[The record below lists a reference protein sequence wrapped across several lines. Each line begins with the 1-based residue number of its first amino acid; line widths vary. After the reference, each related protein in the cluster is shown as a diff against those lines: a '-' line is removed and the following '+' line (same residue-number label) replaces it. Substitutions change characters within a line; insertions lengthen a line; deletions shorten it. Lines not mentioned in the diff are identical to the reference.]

1 MLIKPERISACFIR
15 YDIQP
20 VYKDIIIRIITSE
33 KIFFFCHSQFDHT
46 DDFLNQLVP
55 GDNMIAAGHLLNNGG
70 YWLHWAIKDE
80 NNELVPENKYDESQN
95 LLNYLA
101 YGSLSMSVSLL
112 MIICGADSIF
122 IGLLFLLSLLMN
134 VFFLKELVMFAISP
148 LNESVEI
155 YQREKNVTD
164 KPFSDKRIHT
174 LIKKHEKKIFSFI
187 SLFLFERQKKL
198 FSVDNYELINKRA
211 ESIGLRIRWLDVDEV
226 QIQSNMNV
234 TSLRVN
240 NVRKTVEIPNNYFL
254 ISDGDSDFYCKTHHG
269 YQFGAVLTKIEHPFF
284 VAVNDKVEVISN
296 VDNNQIIGLY
306 NHTDKSA
313 YLFRSDR
320 HIDFS
325 EIAPREILASATLM
339 FFIIFIPCLII
350 LFYLGAGGAGV
361 IISFFMSISLPA
373 IICFLLFLKRK
384 RYVKRK
390 NPDKFALVEN
400 YMQYRL
406 DLNNNKSSINI
417 VYNTGGLSRFNTTAS
432 DNKKMR
438 RKLT

>member
-1 MLIKPERISACFIR
+1 
-15 YDIQP
+15 
-20 VYKDIIIRIITSE
+20 
-33 KIFFFCHSQFDHT
+33 
-46 DDFLNQLVP
+46 
-55 GDNMIAAGHLLNNGG
+55 
-70 YWLHWAIKDE
+70 
-80 NNELVPENKYDESQN
+80 
-95 LLNYLA
+95 
-101 YGSLSMSVSLL
+101 
-112 MIICGADSIF
+112 
-122 IGLLFLLSLLMN
+122 
-134 VFFLKELVMFAISP
+134 
-148 LNESVEI
+148 
-155 YQREKNVTD
+155 
-164 KPFSDKRIHT
+164 
-174 LIKKHEKKIFSFI
+174 
-187 SLFLFERQKKL
+187 
-198 FSVDNYELINKRA
+198 
-211 ESIGLRIRWLDVDEV
+211 
-226 QIQSNMNV
+226 MNV

-320 HIDFS
+320 HIDYS
-325 EIAPREILASATLM
+325 EIAPKSILASAILM
-339 FFIIFIPCLII
+339 FFIIFIPFLII
-350 LFYLGAGGAGV
+350 LLYLGAGFAGV
-361 IISFFMSISLPA
+361 ILSFFMSISLPA

-384 RYVKRK
+384 RYAKRK

>member
-1 MLIKPERISACFIR
+1 MLMKPERISAYFIR
-15 YDIQP
+15 YDLQP
-20 VYKDIIIRIITSE
+20 VYKDMIVRIITSE
-33 KIFFFCHSQFDHT
+33 KIFFFCYSQFDNT

-55 GDNMIAAGHLLNNGG
+55 GDDIIAAGHLLNNGG

-80 NNELVPENKYDESQN
+80 NNELVPENKYDESQD
-95 LLNYLA
+95 LLKYLA
-101 YGSLSMSVSLL
+101 YGSLSMAVSLL
-112 MIICGADSIF
+112 MVICGADSIF
-122 IGLLFLLSLLMN
+122 IGLLFLFSLWIN
-134 VFFLKELVMFAISP
+134 IFFAKELVMLAISP

-155 YQREKNVTD
+155 YQRERNIMG
-164 KPFSDKRIHT
+164 KPFSDKKIHK
-174 LIKKHEKKIFSFI
+174 LIKKHEEKIFLFI
-187 SLFLFERQKKL
+187 SLFSFERPKKL

-211 ESIGLRIRWLDVDEV
+211 ESIGLCVRWLDVDEI

-240 NVRKTVEIPNNYFL
+240 NVRRTVEIPNNYFL
-254 ISDGDSDFYCKTHHG
+254 ISDGYSDFYCKTHHS
-269 YQFGAVLTKIEHPFF
+269 YRFGEVLTKIEHPFF

-313 YLFRSDR
+313 YLFRSNR
-320 HIDFS
+320 HIDYS
-325 EIAPREILASATLM
+325 EIATKSILASVMLM
-339 FFIIFIPCLII
+339 FFIIFMPCLII
-350 LFYLGAGGAGV
+350 LLYLETGFTGV
-361 IISFFMSISLPA
+361 ILSFFMSIPLPA

-384 RYVKRK
+384 RYAKRK
-390 NPDKFALVEN
+390 NPDKLALVEN